1 MYAQA
6 GWHRRGPAGGGVRRP
21 AVTSAARVT
30 CNSSRASSATAQQRM
45 APGGALRA
53 SNQASERGANAR
65 KSGSTEPEAAPSRW
79 REMRQSVRTK
89 ATLETEESRPVNAKI
104 ADLCPED
111 REKVAKLVRRIVEVR
126 PLALSIESS
135 SSVNYSV
142 GTLHEEGEK
151 EFNRQREV
159 LEAEVK
165 ELREQ
170 VRRDAEEIQELTAEL
185 RSTRRKAQLFEE
197 RVVVLEES
205 TNAETRSRLEAE
217 QTLDLLKLEVDK
229 LRALVQRQQEEMR
242 QKTQEQQEQFDAELL
257 QMKEELKEAQEL
269 LLKERNERILEKQT
283 ALDQR
288 LERSATAGEEKLE
301 RLHSL
306 LLEQQQEMHLK
317 VKQQQEEMQRKAEVQ
332 KERYKAEMNQLKED
346 LKAAQERLQQERR
359 DREIERETKQTAVSE
374 RPVEPA
380 PVVHAADRDSD
391 VPVPDPLMFA
401 SSDRM
406 PDQLSTDMEGDL
418 AIFEEVKDL
427 YAEDL
432 FASRRWGEGIPA
444 ASAAA
449 AVRPTGMEP
458 APWHFSSADFTPPD
472 NGRIPLGPAL
482 STQELTVQEAIE
494 RDMEALLRSEALRTL
509 GTLQ

>member
-1 MYAQA
+1 MDAQA

-111 REKVAKLVRRIVEVR
+111 REKVAKLVRRIVEV
-126 PLALSIESS
+126 
-135 SSVNYSV
+135 

-205 TNAETRSRLEAE
+205 TDAETRSRLEAE

-380 PVVHAADRDSD
+380 PVVYAADRDSD